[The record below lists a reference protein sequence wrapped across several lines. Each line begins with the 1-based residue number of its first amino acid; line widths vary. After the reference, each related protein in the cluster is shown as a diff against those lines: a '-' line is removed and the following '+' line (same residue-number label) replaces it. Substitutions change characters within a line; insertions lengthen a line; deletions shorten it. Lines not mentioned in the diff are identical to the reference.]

1 MVDNFILINQENFE
15 TTKIFSYTYSSIP
28 YKCVGVN
35 LVHNVM
41 ARKMDNNSV
50 KTRAEYCFHCT
61 SQYYSLPIK
70 QYYVEK

>member
-35 LVHNVM
+35 LHNVM

-50 KTRAEYCFHCT
+50 KQELNTASIVLVSTTVC
-61 SQYYSLPIK
+61 
-70 QYYVEK
+70 